1 MQSRWVAVAALPRPS
16 MLVLHWYVIKV
27 TCDMAA
33 LLIWS
38 TGGKPSEHYAAGPHG
53 WL

>member
-1 MQSRWVAVAALPRPS
+1 MRSSKVAVVALPRPS
-16 MLVLHWYVIKV
+16 VLVLHWHVIEV